1 MPPRG
6 VPEDLSGMPLGFAD
20 RLHIPLKDWP
30 MQVVVARV
38 GKAHGLRGEVTVQ
51 VLTDDPDERFVPGAT
66 FMTEPADAGPLVLRS
81 ARDNNGILLLGFE
94 HTDDRSGAEA
104 LRGIKLLAEALG
116 DDGDEQTWYERDL
129 VGLRVVTVAGV
140 EVGEVTALES
150 RPAQD
155 LLVLR
160 LTDGREALVPF
171 VTAIVPEV
179 DIQGGRVVLDP
190 PAGLLD
196 LDES

>member
-6 VPEDLSGMPLGFAD
+6 VPEDLSGMPLGFYD
-20 RLHIPLKDWP
+20 RLHIPLKGWP

-116 DDGDEQTWYERDL
+116 DDGDEETWYERDL

>member
-1 MPPRG
+1 
-6 VPEDLSGMPLGFAD
+6 
-20 RLHIPLKDWP
+20 

-51 VLTDDPDERFVPGAT
+51 VLTGVPGERFVPGAT
-66 FMTEPADAGPLVLRS
+66 FATEPAEAGPLVLRS

-94 HTDDRSGAEA
+94 DTDDRNGAEA
-104 LRGIKLLAEALG
+104 LRGTKLLADVLA
-116 DDGDEQTWYERDL
+116 DDGEDETWFERDL
-129 VGLRVVTVAGV
+129 VGLTVVTVDGL
-140 EVGEVTALES
+140 EVGEVSALES

-179 DIQGGRVVLDP
+179 DIEGGRVVLDP
-190 PAGLLD
+190 PPGLLD
-196 LDES
+196 LDESSGPQRS

>member
-1 MPPRG
+1 
-6 VPEDLSGMPLGFAD
+6 V
-20 RLHIPLKDWP
+20 
-30 MQVVVARV
+30 QVVVARI

-51 VLTDDPDERFVPGAT
+51 VLTGAPDERFVPGAT
-66 FMTEPADAGPLVLRS
+66 FVTEPVAAGPLVLRS
-81 ARDNNGILLLGFE
+81 ARDHNGILLLGFE
-94 HTDDRSGAEA
+94 HTDDRTGAEA
-104 LRGIKLLAEALG
+104 LRGIKLLADALE
-116 DDGDEQTWYERDL
+116 DDGDEDAWYERDL
-129 VGLRVVTVAGV
+129 VGLKAVTVGGD

-160 LTDGREALVPF
+160 LTDGRQARVPF

-179 DIQGGRVVLDP
+179 DIAGGRVVLDP

-196 LDES
+196 LNEL

>member
-1 MPPRG
+1 
-6 VPEDLSGMPLGFAD
+6 
-20 RLHIPLKDWP
+20 
-30 MQVVVARV
+30 MQVVVARI

-51 VLTDDPDERFVPGAT
+51 VLTGAPDERFVPGAT
-66 FMTEPADAGPLVLRS
+66 FVTEPVAAGPLVLRS
-81 ARDNNGILLLGFE
+81 ARDHNGILLLGFE
-94 HTDDRSGAEA
+94 HTDDRTGAEA
-104 LRGIKLLAEALG
+104 LRGIKLLADALE
-116 DDGDEQTWYERDL
+116 DDGDEDAWYDRDL
-129 VGLRVVTVAGV
+129 VGLKAVTVGGD

-160 LTDGREALVPF
+160 LTDGRQARVPF

-179 DIQGGRVVLDP
+179 DIAGGRVVLDP

-196 LDES
+196 LNEL

>member
-1 MPPRG
+1 
-6 VPEDLSGMPLGFAD
+6 
-20 RLHIPLKDWP
+20 
-30 MQVVVARV
+30 MQVVVARI

-51 VLTDDPDERFVPGAT
+51 VLTGAPDERFVPGAT
-66 FMTEPADAGPLVLRS
+66 FVTEPVAAGPLVLRS
-81 ARDNNGILLLGFE
+81 ARDHNGILLLGFE
-94 HTDDRSGAEA
+94 HTDDRTGAEA
-104 LRGIKLLAEALG
+104 LRGIKLLADALE
-116 DDGDEQTWYERDL
+116 DDGDEDAWYERDL
-129 VGLRVVTVAGV
+129 VGLKAVTVGGD

-160 LTDGREALVPF
+160 LTDGRQARVPF

-179 DIQGGRVVLDP
+179 DIAGGRVVLDP

-196 LDES
+196 LDEL

>member
-1 MPPRG
+1 
-6 VPEDLSGMPLGFAD
+6 
-20 RLHIPLKDWP
+20 

-51 VLTDDPDERFVPGAT
+51 VLTGAPDERFVPGSTFAT
-66 FMTEPADAGPLVLRS
+66 DPPSAGPLVLRS

-104 LRGIKLLAEALG
+104 LRGTKLLADVLTDAGE
-116 DDGDEQTWYERDL
+116 EETWYERDL
-129 VGLRVVTVAGV
+129 VGLRAVTVSGV
-140 EVGEVTALES
+140 EVGEVLGLES

-155 LLVLR
+155 LLVVR

-179 DIQGGRVVLDP
+179 DIEGRRVVLDP
-190 PAGLLD
+190 PPGLLD
-196 LDES
+196 LDEL

>member
-1 MPPRG
+1 
-6 VPEDLSGMPLGFAD
+6 
-20 RLHIPLKDWP
+20 
-30 MQVVVARV
+30 MQVVVARI

-51 VLTDDPDERFVPGAT
+51 VLTGDPDERFVPGAI
-66 FMTEPADAGPLVLRS
+66 FATEPAAAGPLLLRS

-94 HTDDRSGAEA
+94 KTTDRNGAES
-104 LRGIKLLAEALG
+104 LRGVRLLADVLA
-116 DDGDEQTWYERDL
+116 DDGNEETWYERDL
-129 VGLRVVTVAGV
+129 VGLRAVTAGGLDL
-140 EVGEVTALES
+140 GEVTALES

-179 DIQGGRVVLDP
+179 DIEGGRVVLDP
-190 PAGLLD
+190 PPGLLD
-196 LDES
+196 LDEL

>member
-1 MPPRG
+1 
-6 VPEDLSGMPLGFAD
+6 
-20 RLHIPLKDWP
+20 
-30 MQVVVARV
+30 MQVVVARI

-51 VLTDDPDERFVPGAT
+51 VLTGAPDERFLPGAV
-66 FMTEPADAGPLVLRS
+66 FVAEPAAAGPLVLRS

-94 HTDDRSGAEA
+94 GTTDRNGAEA
-104 LRGIKLLAEALG
+104 LRGVKLLADVLE
-116 DDGDEQTWYERDL
+116 DDGDEEAWFERDL
-129 VGLRVVTVAGV
+129 VGLKAVTVGGV

-160 LTDGREALVPF
+160 LSDGREALVPF

-179 DIQGGRVVLDP
+179 DIAGGRVVLDP
-190 PAGLLD
+190 PPGLLD
-196 LDES
+196 LDEA

>member
-1 MPPRG
+1 
-6 VPEDLSGMPLGFAD
+6 
-20 RLHIPLKDWP
+20 

-51 VLTDDPDERFVPGAT
+51 VLTGAPDERFVPGAT
-66 FMTEPADAGPLVLRS
+66 FLTDPPNVGPLVLRS

-94 HTDDRSGAEA
+94 HTEDRTGAEA
-104 LRGIKLLAEALG
+104 LRGIKLLAEVLA
-116 DDGDEQTWYERDL
+116 GDEEEEVWYERDL
-129 VGLRVVTVAGV
+129 VGLKAVTVGGI
-140 EVGEVTALES
+140 EVGEVTALQS

-160 LTDGREALVPF
+160 LVDGREALVPF
-171 VTAIVPEV
+171 VSAIVPEV
-179 DIQGGRVVLDP
+179 DITGGRVVLDP
-190 PAGLLD
+190 PPGLLD